1 MFRGF
6 FCRVVSCA
14 SSSHA
19 PEYWASGLLPSVL
32 QPGSPRLSSALLA
45 SALSGYRCTLFFL
58 FAPVPAPAFQFPP
71 LLFSPRPCFSTSLL
85 TPCLPLSCLCPA
97 PASPPVS
104 TPHTCLRPTPVP
116 TFVSALALPLSL
128 PLSLPCLFPCAFP
141 CLCPCSR
148 SRALLSLPPAFPSC
162 PFFLC
167 LA

>member
-1 MFRGF
+1 MGFR
-6 FCRVVSCA
+6 A
-14 SSSHA
+14 SSVRFAARLSPA
-19 PEYWASGLLPSVL
+19 L
-32 QPGSPRLSSALLA
+32 PGSPQLSSPLLCPVIA
-45 SALSGYRCTLFFL
+45 VRCSFCSLQFPPLLFSSRPCFS
-58 FAPVPAPAFQFPP
+58 VPAPAFQSPP

-148 SRALLSLPPAFPSC
+148 SSRAPASASPPCLPLLSL
-162 PFFLC
+162 FLC
-167 LA
+167 PA